1 VDEAIPRA
9 SLAVPVRNG
18 EAFLRRCL
26 DSALAQ
32 EFEDFEV
39 VVSDNAS
46 DDRTPEILAE
56 YAARDPRVRVFSNE
70 SDIGLIENV
79 NRVFHLS
86 RGGYFRWLGA
96 DDWIEPGYL
105 ARCVA
110 ALDAHPEAVG
120 VTTGFRAHLDSG
132 ESRWEDYRGEV
143 ADAPDPARRLGRM
156 LWFFHASDLYY
167 DPVYSLF
174 RREALARTQLIR
186 VMTCADMMLAC
197 ELCLQGPLVH
207 LPEPLSH
214 RRRAYQEFE
223 DRTWLMKRY
232 HPTRWRQVSAG
243 PFRIGGV
250 LLSILASADLDAS
263 VRLRSLWPIG
273 VFTFKQARRH
283 YLRSLTNLRRRLGI
297 TRENVPFLRASG
309 D

>member
-1 VDEAIPRA
+1 
-9 SLAVPVRNG
+9 
-18 EAFLRRCL
+18 
-26 DSALAQ
+26 
-32 EFEDFEV
+32 
-39 VVSDNAS
+39 
-46 DDRTPEILAE
+46 
-56 YAARDPRVRVFSNE
+56 
-70 SDIGLIENV
+70 
-79 NRVFHLS
+79 
-86 RGGYFRWLGA
+86 
-96 DDWIEPGYL
+96 
-105 ARCVA
+105 
-110 ALDAHPEAVG
+110 
-120 VTTGFRAHLDSG
+120 
-132 ESRWEDYRGEV
+132 
-143 ADAPDPARRLGRM
+143 M

>member
-1 VDEAIPRA
+1 MDEPRPRA

-32 EFEDFEV
+32 DYQDFEV

-56 YAARDPRVRVFSNE
+56 YAARDPRVRVFTNE
-70 SDIGLIENV
+70 ADIGLIENV

-86 RGGYFRWLGA
+86 RGEYFRWLGA
-96 DDWIEPGYL
+96 DDWLEPTYL
-105 ARCVA
+105 SRCVPS
-110 ALDAHPEAVG
+110 LDAHPEAVG
-120 VTTGFRAHLDSG
+120 VTTGFRAHVDSG
-132 ESRWEDYRGEV
+132 ESRCEEYRGEV
-143 ADAPDPARRLGRM
+143 PDGPDPARRLARM
-156 LWFFHASDLYY
+156 LWFFHANDLYY

-197 ELCLQGPLVH
+197 ELCLLGPLVH

-232 HPTRWRQVSAG
+232 HPTRWRRVSAG
-243 PFRIGGV
+243 PLRIGAV
-250 LLSILASADLDAS
+250 LLSIVAGADMDTGA
-263 VRLRSLWPIG
+263 RLRSLWPVG
-273 VFTFKQARRH
+273 VFTAKQARRH
-283 YLRSLTNLRRRLGI
+283 YVRSLTNLRRRLGI
-297 TRENVPFLRASG
+297 TRANVPFLRASG